1 MTTAKP
7 IVTWLLCTNK
17 SDALLFRAIDSC
29 FSQSIANFNFLIV
42 VNGADHAAI
51 SANILARYSDPR
63 LKVITTSIKFLNFS
77 LNLGI
82 HYINTE
88 FIARMDADDVAD
100 FYRLEKQV
108 SYLRK
113 NHLVSL
119 VGSYYHTIN
128 DRGEVVALKEL
139 PCSDH
144 EIRSAL
150 YFGNPICHPSI
161 MFRRELVAK
170 NGGYLGGLHSE
181 DYDLWVRLSRD
192 KEFIFANIPEP
203 LTSYCVTGGDARG
216 SPKAYISNA
225 ASQFHA
231 FLSTGRIKWLLA
243 SWVSIGKLIFLSK

>member
-1 MTTAKP
+1 MTSVKP

-17 SDALLFRAIDSC
+17 CDALLFRAIDSC
-29 FSQSIANFNFLIV
+29 FSQSIDHFNLLIV
-42 VNGADHAAI
+42 VNGVDHVVV
-51 SANILARYSDPR
+51 SASILARYSDPR
-63 LKVITTSIKFLNFS
+63 LKVVTTSITFLNFS

-82 HYINTE
+82 HYIDTE
-88 FIARMDADDVAD
+88 FVARMDADDVAD

-119 VGSYYHTIN
+119 VGSYYYTIN

-139 PCSDH
+139 PCSDL
-144 EIRSAL
+144 EIRAAL
-150 YFGNPICHPSI
+150 HYGNPICHPSI

-181 DYDLWVRLSRD
+181 DYDLWVRLSHD
-192 KEFIFANIPEP
+192 KKILFANIPEP

-216 SPKAYISNA
+216 SRKAYISNA
-225 ASQFHA
+225 ATQFHA
-231 FLSTGRIKWLLA
+231 FLATGRIKWLLA
-243 SWVSIGKLIFLSK
+243 SWISIGKLIFLSK